1 MNILTIKEEDIA
13 KMLFDL
19 KLETMNCYT
28 ENNTMKEML
37 QITSELA
44 RDRDF
49 AFVDCA
55 FFFKIINDIPQIF
68 NIKVIEYL
76 NENKFNKE
84 IQSLYNEYISEDNDD
99 TININIE
106 GTEENIINIM
116 ADLMHL
122 HFREVYNIKNN

>member
-1 MNILTIKEEDIA
+1 MNILTIKEEDLA

-19 KLETMNCYT
+19 KLETMNFYT

-44 RDRDF
+44 KDRDF
-49 AFVDCA
+49 AFIDCA
-55 FFFKIINDIPQIF
+55 FFFKIINEIPQIL
-68 NIKVIEYL
+68 NIKIIEYL
-76 NENKFNKE
+76 NENKFSEE

-99 TININIE
+99 PINISIE
-106 GTEENIINIM
+106 GVDENIINIM

-122 HFREVYNIKNN
+122 HFREVYNIKTN